1 MTGLTVTV
9 TMLGDWH
16 VGTGAGRHGLV
27 DRSVQRDAD
36 GLPYIPAKT
45 LAGVWR
51 DGCEAAAHALDGGT
65 PGPWHAWVE
74 YLFGSQPALEARG
87 VLPPSGDGAPRSA
100 ALQVDSLHYSPA
112 VVAALRGP
120 VRHGLRA
127 AAVFLKP
134 GVALDPHTGH
144 VREGMLRFEEMARGG
159 VRLVG
164 RAELTGFED
173 LDAHRRG
180 CAAALLAAGA
190 RLVEGLGG
198 KRRRGAGRCR
208 IDFTGVDVDLDL
220 LGEPDPPSPSGPAA
234 SPAPAPL
241 GQQGA
246 AEAVTEWE
254 VAGLRFVLR
263 RPLIA
268 HARTVGNTV
277 RSSGQVPGGT
287 LLPEVLRR
295 LGGPRTARAARDGD
309 LIVTDATVEVAG
321 QRGLPVPLVLTH
333 TKADRTRATNRLLDP
348 EASGGLPYEEQWAAP
363 YTPGAALAVAG
374 CPRSEHTHN
383 TILDEHQRP
392 TEEVGGLYVY
402 EAIAAGAV
410 LRAEVRVPRGL
421 LPQGWERRLE
431 GEWRLGRARKD
442 GYGLTDV
449 TAHRT
454 IVPPAPATRPAPEG
468 RLRVW
473 LLSPVLVPDS
483 RLRPSTDPADL
494 AAVLGRTLG
503 AELRPVPDE
512 RATEPQRSDP
522 WHSRWGLP
530 RASLLGLRAGS
541 CLTFTVTAGTVT
553 AEAVRR
559 VELSGIGLRRAE
571 GFGQLRID
579 DPLLHTP
586 ELETVDHGTSPDTGL
601 ASEDASGV
609 DLASGTASA
618 SPDIALTAEDDT
630 VLAVV
635 EEGAWRAAI
644 RRHCE
649 TLAADPRSRTAV
661 LGAGHASV
669 PATQLGALLTLVTDL
684 DEPGGVRVGHWLA
697 RLKRMRGI
705 ERRKPWPTAV
715 TEAVEKLLTTP
726 DRVWDLLALPEG
738 ELTAHTGQTAH
749 RKRRAALRER
759 LWGEAVRTLVEDC
772 LTAHRRAAEDKEG
785 PA

>member
-16 VGTGAGRHGLV
+16 IGSGAGRHGLV
-27 DRSVQRDAD
+27 DRGLQRDAD
-36 GLPYIPAKT
+36 DLPYIPAKT

-51 DGCEAAAHALDGGT
+51 DGCEAAAHALDSGT

-87 VLPPSGDGAPRSA
+87 VLPSAGDGAPRPA
-100 ALQVDSLHYSPA
+100 ALQFDSLHYPPA
-112 VVAALRGP
+112 VVAALRGTE
-120 VRHGLRA
+120 RHGLRA

-134 GVALDPHTGH
+134 GVALDARTGR
-144 VREGMLRFEEMARGG
+144 VEEGMLRFEEVARGG

-164 RAELTGFED
+164 RAVLPGFED
-173 LDAHRRG
+173 LDAHRRA
-180 CAAALLAAGA
+180 CAAAVLAAGA
-190 RLVEGLGG
+190 RLVESLGG

-208 IDFTGVDVDLDL
+208 VDLSGVDVDFSLF
-220 LGEPDPPSPSGPAA
+220 GGPSPPHPPPPTESATPVLPCAC
-234 SPAPAPL
+234 
-241 GQQGA
+241 
-246 AEAVTEWE
+246 EAVTAWE
-254 VAGLRFVLR
+254 VAELRLILR

-277 RSSGQVPGGT
+277 RSSGWVPGGT

-295 LGGPRTARAARDGD
+295 LGGPHAARAARDGS
-309 LIVTDATVEVAG
+309 LVVTDATVEVAG

-333 TKADRTRATNRLLDP
+333 TKADRARAANRLLDA

-363 YTPGAALAVAG
+363 YTPGSALTVAD

-383 TILDEHQRP
+383 TILDEQQRAS
-392 TEEVGGLYVY
+392 EEVGGLYTY
-402 EAIAAGAV
+402 EAIAAGSV

-421 LPQGWERRLE
+421 LAQGWERRLE

-449 TAHRT
+449 SAYRVTT
-454 IVPPAPATRPAPEG
+454 SPAPVLRQVPQG

-473 LLSPVLVPDS
+473 LLSPALVTDS

-494 AAVLGRTLG
+494 AAVLGRALG
-503 AELRPVPDE
+503 AELRPVPQE
-512 RATEPQRSDP
+512 RAAEPHRSDS

-553 AEAVRR
+553 AEAVHR
-559 VELSGIGLRRAE
+559 VELAGIGLRRAE
-571 GFGQLRID
+571 GFGQLRIG
-579 DPLLHTP
+579 DPLVDVP
-586 ELETVDHGTSPDTGL
+586 TVEVEAPAPDNAPAAL
-601 ASEDASGV
+601 DAE
-609 DLASGTASA
+609 
-618 SPDIALTAEDDT
+618 LTADDDM

-644 RRHCE
+644 RRRCE
-649 TLAADPRSRTAV
+649 ALAAEPESRKSV
-661 LGAGHASV
+661 LGAGHGSV
-669 PATQLGALLTLVTDL
+669 PATQLGALLTVVAGL

-697 RLKRMRGI
+697 RLKQMRGVQ
-705 ERRKPWPTAV
+705 RKRPWPPAV
-715 TEAVEKLLTTP
+715 TEAVEQLLTTP
-726 DRVWDLLALPEG
+726 GRVWDLLALPEG
-738 ELTAHTGQTAH
+738 ELTARRDRAAHGQRTS
-749 RKRRAALRER
+749 ALREL
-759 LWGEAVRTLVEDC
+759 LWAEAVRTLVGNC
-772 LTAHRRAAEDKEG
+772 LTTHRRATEDKEG

>member
-1 MTGLTVTV
+1 MTGLTVTA

-36 GLPYIPAKT
+36 DLPYIPAKT

-51 DGCEAAAHALDGGT
+51 DGCEAAAHALDNGT

-87 VLPPSGDGAPRSA
+87 ALPSFGDGAPRPA
-100 ALQVDSLHYSPA
+100 ALQVDSLHYPPA
-112 VVAALRGP
+112 VAAALRGP
-120 VRHGLRA
+120 ERHGLRA

-134 GVALDPHTGH
+134 GVALDARTG
-144 VREGMLRFEEMARGG
+144 RAEEGMLRFEELARGG

-164 RAELTGFED
+164 RVALTGFED

-190 RLVEGLGG
+190 RLVESLGG

-208 IDFTGVDVDLDL
+208 VDFTGVDVDLGL
-220 LGEPDPPSPSGPAA
+220 LGDPGPPSPPRPAVSA
-234 SPAPAPL
+234 TVSPPH
-241 GQQGA
+241 GVREGA

-254 VAGLRFVLR
+254 VADLRFVLR

-277 RSSGQVPGGT
+277 RSSGRVPGGT

-295 LGGPRTARAARDGD
+295 LGGPHAARAARDGR
-309 LIVTDATVEVAG
+309 LVVTDATVEVAG
-321 QRGLPVPLVLTH
+321 KRGLPVPLVLTH
-333 TKADRTRATNRLLDP
+333 PKGDGTRAANRLLDP
-348 EASGGLPYEEQWAAP
+348 QASGGFPYEERWAAP
-363 YTPGAALAVAG
+363 YTPGAALTVAG

-392 TEEVGGLYVY
+392 TEEVGGLYTY
-402 EAIAAGAV
+402 EAIAAGTV
-410 LRAEVRVPRGL
+410 LRAEVHVPRGL
-421 LPQGWERRLE
+421 LPQGWECRLE
-431 GEWRLGRARKD
+431 GEWRIGRARKD

-449 TAHRT
+449 TARRLT
-454 IVPPAPATRPAPEG
+454 APPEAAARPVSKA

-473 LLSPVLVPDS
+473 LLSPALVTDS
-483 RLRPSTDPADL
+483 RLRPSTDPADF
-494 AAVLGRTLG
+494 AAVLGRALG
-503 AELRPVPDE
+503 VELRPVLGE
-512 RATEPQRSDP
+512 RAAEPQRSDP

-571 GFGQLRID
+571 GFGQLRIE
-579 DPLLHTP
+579 DPLLDAPTLEVQTPTP
-586 ELETVDHGTSPDTGL
+586 ENTRVT
-601 ASEDASGV
+601 
-609 DLASGTASA
+609 ASGTG
-618 SPDIALTAEDDT
+618 LTAEDDA

-635 EEGAWRAAI
+635 EEGAWRAEI
-644 RRHCE
+644 RRRCE
-649 TLAADPRSRTAV
+649 TLAAEPEGRTSV
-661 LGAGHASV
+661 LGASHGSV
-669 PATQLGALLTLVTDL
+669 PPSQLGALLTLAADL
-684 DEPGGVRVGHWLA
+684 DEPGGVRVVHWLA
-697 RLKRMRGI
+697 QLKQMRGL
-705 ERRKPWPTAV
+705 ELKKPWPPAV
-715 TEAVEKLLTTP
+715 TEAVEQLLSTP
-726 DRVWDLLALPEG
+726 DRVWDLLSLLEG
-738 ELTAHTGQTAH
+738 HLTARRDRTAH
-749 RKRRAALRER
+749 EERTAALRER

-772 LTAHRRAAEDKEG
+772 LTAHRRATEDNTENRKEG
-785 PA
+785 SA

>member
-16 VGTGAGRHGLV
+16 IGSGAGRHGLV

-36 GLPYIPAKT
+36 DLPYIPAKT

-51 DGCEAAAHALDGGT
+51 DGCEAAAHALDNGM

-87 VLPPSGDGAPRSA
+87 VLPSAGDGAPRPA
-100 ALQVDSLHYSPA
+100 ALQVDSLHYPPA
-112 VVAALRGP
+112 AVAALRGP
-120 VRHGLRA
+120 ERHGLRA

-134 GVALDPHTGH
+134 GVAVDPRTGR
-144 VREGMLRFEEMARGG
+144 VEEGMLRFEEVARGG

-164 RAELTGFED
+164 RAALTGFED

-190 RLVEGLGG
+190 RLVESLGG

-208 IDFTGVDVDLDL
+208 IDFTGVDVDLGL
-220 LGEPDPPSPSGPAA
+220 LGEPSPPLPPRPAESA
-234 SPAPAPL
+234 TPAVL
-241 GQQGA
+241 GA
-246 AEAVTEWE
+246 REAVTAWE
-254 VAGLRFVLR
+254 VAELRLVLR

-268 HARTVGNTV
+268 HARTVGNSV
-277 RSSGQVPGGT
+277 RSSGWIPGGS

-295 LGGPRTARAARDGD
+295 LGGPHAARAARDGS
-309 LIVTDATVEVAG
+309 LVVTDATVEVAG

-333 TKADRTRATNRLLDP
+333 TKADRTRAANRLLDA
-348 EASGGLPYEEQWAAP
+348 EASGGLPYEEDWAAP
-363 YTPGAALAVAG
+363 YVPGAALTVAD

-383 TILDEHQRP
+383 TVLDEHQRP
-392 TEEVGGLYVY
+392 TAEVGGLYTY
-402 EAIAAGAV
+402 EAIAAGTV
-410 LRAEVRVPRGL
+410 LCAEVRVPRGL

-449 TAHRT
+449 TAHRAT
-454 IVPPAPATRPAPEG
+454 MSPAPVPRPVPQG

-473 LLSPVLVPDS
+473 LLSPALVTDS
-483 RLRPSTDPADL
+483 RLRPSTAPADL
-494 AAVLGRTLG
+494 ATVLGQALG
-503 AELRPVPDE
+503 AELRPVPQE
-512 RATEPQRSDP
+512 RAAEPQRSDP

-541 CLTFTVTAGTVT
+541 CLTFTITAGTVT
-553 AEAVRR
+553 AEAVHR

-571 GFGQLRID
+571 GFGQLRIE
-579 DPLLHTP
+579 DPLLDVPKVEVEAPAP
-586 ELETVDHGTSPDTGL
+586 E
-601 ASEDASGV
+601 
-609 DLASGTASA
+609 TAPA
-618 SPDIALTAEDDT
+618 VPGAELTAEDDT

-649 TLAADPRSRTAV
+649 ALAAEPKGRTDV
-661 LGAGHASV
+661 LGAGHGSV
-669 PATQLGALLTLVTDL
+669 PATQLGALLTLVADL
-684 DEPGGVRVGHWLA
+684 DGPGGVRVRHWLA
-697 RLKRMRGI
+697 RLKQMRGA
-705 ERRKPWPTAV
+705 ERKKPWPPAV
-715 TEAVEKLLTTP
+715 TEAVEQLLTTP
-726 DRVWDLLALPEG
+726 SRVWDLLALPEG
-738 ELTAHTGQTAH
+738 ELTARRDQAALGERTAT
-749 RKRRAALRER
+749 LRER
-759 LWGEAVRTLVEDC
+759 LWGEAVRALVEDC
-772 LTAHRRAAEDKEG
+772 LTAHRRATEDKEG